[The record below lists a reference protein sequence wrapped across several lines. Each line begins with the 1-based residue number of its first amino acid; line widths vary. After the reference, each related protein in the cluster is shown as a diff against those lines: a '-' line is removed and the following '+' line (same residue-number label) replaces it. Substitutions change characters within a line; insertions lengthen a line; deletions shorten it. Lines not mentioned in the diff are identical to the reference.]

1 MAADLGLVD
10 AEADLVGLLLVLV
23 LLVRPP
29 LPPLVG
35 VVVEVAGGAVVEL
48 ELELELEEP
57 AAFWY
62 WLTTKSTMSLP

>member
-1 MAADLGLVD
+1 M
-10 AEADLVGLLLVLV
+10 VGLLLV

-35 VVVEVAGGAVVEL
+35 VAVAEEAGGAVVVEL
-48 ELELELEEP
+48 ELEDEP

-62 WLTTKSTMSLP
+62 WLTTKSTISLP